1 MNRTQRMKAQL
12 LPAAWLVFAAS
23 CPLFAQESPA
33 ASTAPV
39 IVSAVADLVHSQIT
53 IAGQRLTPA
62 TGSPVVTL
70 DGTTLTLVSAAS
82 TQIVADLPAGLG
94 AGAFNLTVSNG
105 TSASFDVT
113 VGTVGPQ
120 GPAGPTGAQ
129 GPRGAAGATG
139 PAGPTGPTGATGPAG
154 PAGPQGAKG
163 ATGPTGATGANGP
176 AGPTGPS
183 GPAGATGPQGPIG
196 PAGLFWEGAW
206 VSNLGY
212 RNNDAVYYNGS
223 SYVAVQTIPAGQAPP
238 STGWS
243 LLSEEGSTGAAGPQ
257 GPQGTPGA
265 QGPAG
270 PQGPAGIALPF
281 AGSTS
286 ATNLAFF
293 VANDAAAGNGV
304 FAAGGISSG
313 ISAGGIGVTGSGG
326 NSSGG
331 GSRGGS
337 GVEGDGGDTVAIGDY
352 GGPGGSFQGGGSSAL
367 GVGGGDG
374 VDAYGGPSGGTGGA
388 GNGIYAE
395 PGSGPSDGVVWG
407 LAGKFNGDVFV
418 SGSLAKSGGSFLID
432 HPTDAANK
440 YLYHSFVE
448 SPDMMNIYN
457 GNVVTDA
464 GGTAIVTMPDWF
476 EALNRD
482 FRYQLTVI
490 GQQAQA
496 WVASEVA
503 NRAFT
508 IKTDKGNVK
517 VSWQVTGIRQDA
529 WANAHRIPLE
539 VDKPAEYQGH
549 YLHPELF
556 GHEGEPSIEMHHP
569 RPAQRRQ

>member
-1 MNRTQRMKAQL
+1 MNRTQRMRRCLQ
-12 LPAAWLVFAAS
+12 PAAWLLLALS
-23 CPLFAQESPA
+23 CPPFAQESPA

-39 IVSAVADLVHSQIT
+39 VVSAVADLVHNQMTIT
-53 IAGQRLTPA
+53 GQRLTPT

-70 DGTTLTLVSAAS
+70 DGKTLTLVSSAS

-94 AGAFNLTVSNG
+94 AGTFQLNVSNG
-105 TSASFDVT
+105 ASSLFDVT
-113 VGTVGPQ
+113 IGTVGPQ
-120 GPAGPTGAQ
+120 GPAGPAGAQ
-129 GPRGAAGATG
+129 GSRGAAGATG
-139 PAGPTGPTGATGPAG
+139 PAGPTGPTGAT
-154 PAGPQGAKG
+154 
-163 ATGPTGATGANGP
+163 GP

-206 VSNLGY
+206 VSSLAY

-243 LLSEEGSTGAAGPQ
+243 LLSEGGSTGATGPQ
-257 GPQGTPGA
+257 GPQGVQGS

-270 PQGPAGIALPF
+270 PQGPDGVALPF
-281 AGSTS
+281 AGTVSASNVAFYVANTAGAADGMYGSGGIASGTS
-286 ATNLAFF
+286 AG
-293 VANDAAAGNGV
+293 GNGV
-304 FAAGGISSG
+304 V
-313 ISAGGIGVTGSGG
+313 GVGG
-326 NSSGG
+326 NSNGG
-331 GSRGGS
+331 GSTGGS
-337 GVEGDGGDTVAIGDY
+337 GVDGAGGDAAAIGDY
-352 GGPGGSFQGGGSSAL
+352 GGAGGSFQGGGSTAL

-374 VDAYGGPSGGTGGA
+374 VDGYGGPSGGTGGA
-388 GNGIYAE
+388 GNGIYGS
-395 PGSGPSDGVVWG
+395 PGQGYSDGVNWG

-418 SGSLAKSGGSFLID
+418 SGSLAKAGGSFVID

-464 GGTAIVTMPDWF
+464 GGAATVTMPDWF

-496 WVASEVA
+496 WVASEVV

-529 WANAHRIPLE
+529 WANAHRIPVE
-539 VDKPAEYQGH
+539 VDKPAEYRGH

-556 GHEGEPSIEMHHP
+556 GHEGEPSIGEKE
-569 RPAQRRQ
+569 RAGTAQQPIPHSVP